1 MKKLFSLILITL
13 IYSCGYSAVYKDQEK
28 YDLFINI
35 KKTIGDY
42 EINSFIKNDLRIAS
56 KSDSENIYNI
66 NFETKFE
73 KITIAKDSAGKA
85 TDYRL
90 ELYAKFII
98 TSKQNKILEFN
109 ENFKIKNN
117 EEKFEQSN
125 YEKDIKRNFSKIV
138 SDKLV
143 IYLNQNY
150 DN

>member
-1 MKKLFSLILITL
+1 M
-13 IYSCGYSAVYKDQEK
+13 
-28 YDLFINI
+28 
-35 KKTIGDY
+35 
-42 EINSFIKNDLRIAS
+42 RIAS

>member
-125 YEKDIKRNFSKIV
+125 YEKDIKGISPRSFLINLLYI
-138 SDKLV
+138 
-143 IYLNQNY
+143 
-150 DN
+150 

>member
-42 EINSFIKNDLRIAS
+42 EINSFIKKELRIAS
-56 KSDSENIYNI
+56 KWDSENIDNI
-66 NFETKFE
+66 FFETKFE

>member
-13 IYSCGYSAVYKDQEK
+13 IYSCGYSAVYKDQKK

-56 KSDSENIYNI
+56 KNDSENIYNI

-109 ENFKIKNN
+109 VIKIKNN